1 MSTQSDILIS
11 DALEMSVKALKVD
24 AMENLEKAV
33 KLAAQA
39 IESARVADGMHRQ
52 GFPEWSRFTYLKSSR
67 EVMKANLLVA
77 CECLRDSEVLEA
89 TRAFAYVSTLLVVIE
104 SHLAG
109 A

>member
-1 MSTQSDILIS
+1 VGSKELLRMKGHT
-11 DALEMSVKALKVD
+11 
-24 AMENLEKAV
+24 MENLEKAV
-33 KLAAQA
+33 KLASQA

-77 CECLRDSEVLEA
+77 CECLQDSEMLEA
-89 TRAFAYVSTLLVVIE
+89 ARAFVYVSALLVVIE